1 MGKYNRKFDQFL
13 SVIVLLLYAV
23 IITIKWIMI
32 YQEVPQGAITA
43 IDIIQKIIQCLVIVV
58 LLYNALGWTD
68 SWILKIV
75 FIVIAAFLL
84 VTSFAGYIPQVKTA
98 LENWNVPSIF

>member
-32 YQEVPQGAITA
+32 YQAVPPAAITA

-68 SWILKIV
+68 SWIFKII
-75 FIVIAAFLL
+75 FIVAFLL
-84 VTSFAGYIPQVKTA
+84 VTSFATYIPQVKTA
-98 LENWNVPSIF
+98 LESWNVPTF

>member
-32 YQEVPQGAITA
+32 YQ
-43 IDIIQKIIQCLVIVV
+43 KIIQCLVIVV

-68 SWILKIV
+68 SWIFKII

-84 VTSFAGYIPQVKTA
+84 VTSFATYIPQVKTA
-98 LENWNVPSIF
+98 LESWNVPTF